1 MRALLSMVLST
12 GCIAGTLDANSRPA
26 VIPKLSE
33 IPADSGKR
41 DAILD
46 QSQSTENPENQA
58 PLSRSE
64 RKSVTAAAYAAAL
77 IGSMFSKT
85 ETVTL
90 GVATAIDE
98 NQLFAPAP
106 PPTPAPIEPAPA
118 GELVPWV
125 KLH

>member
-1 MRALLSMVLST
+1 MRLLLAIALS
-12 GCIAGTLDANSRPA
+12 GCVAGTLDANSRPA

-33 IPADSGKR
+33 LPADSNKR

-46 QSQSTENPENQA
+46 QAQSTENPENQA

-64 RKSVTAAAYAAAL
+64 RRTVTAAAYAAAIL
-77 IGSMFSKT
+77 GSMFSKT
-85 ETVTL
+85 ENVTL

-106 PPTPAPIEPAPA
+106 PAAPTEAAPA
-118 GELVPWV
+118 QDLVPWV